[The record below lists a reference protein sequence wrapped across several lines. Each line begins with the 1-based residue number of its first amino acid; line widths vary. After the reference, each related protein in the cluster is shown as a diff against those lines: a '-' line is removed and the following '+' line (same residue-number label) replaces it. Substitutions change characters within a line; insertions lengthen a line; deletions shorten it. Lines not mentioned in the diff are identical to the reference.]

1 MMTGKYTDLQ
11 IIEDELD
18 ATFTNETEPSE
29 QAVLRYIKEAEA
41 RIDDTAGQRYDTHVV
56 TDEVRDFDGQAFIN
70 TPPGLNSVQKIE
82 WRSPPSTD
90 WNELASDDF
99 VVYPQFGRI
108 ERNKYKA
115 KNWPVRGQQTLRLSY
130 TLGDSDN
137 IPVHIQELA
146 TDMVVYK
153 VIKKAL
159 QQEASVSGGDI
170 RVGPITLRG
179 SPTSLVERVN
189 GLKDSIKERL
199 ASLASA
205 RVYTS
210 YDKEW

>member
-1 MMTGKYTDLQ
+1 MTGRYTDLQ

-18 ATFTNETEPSE
+18 ATFTNDTEPTE
-29 QAVLRYIKEAEA
+29 QAVLRYIQEAEA
-41 RIDDTAGQRYDTHVV
+41 RIDDTAGQRYDTQVIEE
-56 TDEVRDFDGQAFIN
+56 EVRDFDGQAFIN
-70 TPPGLNSVQKIE
+70 TPSGLNSVQKIE

-90 WNELASDDF
+90 WQELDSEDF

-130 TLGDSDN
+130 TLGDSAN
-137 IPVHIQELA
+137 IPLHIQELA
-146 TDMVVYK
+146 TDMVVLK
-153 VIKKAL
+153 VIKKAV
-159 QQEASVSGGDI
+159 QQEASVAGGDI

-179 SPTSLVERVN
+179 SPSSLVERVRD
-189 GLKDSIKERL
+189 LKESIKERL

-205 RVYTS
+205 KVYTS